1 MAKESSVAP
10 KERINI
16 VYKPAT
22 NMDED
27 VELPLK
33 LVVMGDFTGREEDTA
48 LEDRKRINID
58 KDNFND
64 VLAEQKIQLQLGVK
78 DRLNPN
84 AEEGDDL
91 AVDLSLRAMKDFQ
104 PDAIVQQVPE
114 LKSLLEIREAL
125 VALKGPLGNVKAF
138 SKKLKE
144 TLADDAARERLMKE
158 LKLGEG
164 GGETPP
170 AGGGGEAGGGETS
183 GG

>member
-33 LVVMGDFTGREEDTA
+33 TVVLADFTGRKDDAPIEE
-48 LEDRKRINID
+48 RKVINVD

-64 VLAEQKIQLQLGVK
+64 VLREQNIRVQFGVK
-78 DRLNPN
+78 DKLNPN
-84 AEEGDDL
+84 AQEGDELPIDL
-91 AVDLSLRAMKDFQ
+91 AIKSMKSFDPEEIARQ
-104 PDAIVQQVPE
+104 IPE
-114 LKSLLEIREAL
+114 LASLLEIREAL
-125 VALKGPLGNVKAF
+125 VALKGPLGNIKDF

-144 TLADDAARERLMKE
+144 VLSDDAARERLLRE
-158 LKLGEG
+158 LNVRGGEG
-164 GGETPP
+164 
-170 AGGGGEAGGGETS
+170 A
-183 GG
+183 